1 MVFCMSLN
9 RMNYKALAVSFGF
22 DFDLGALI
30 WYVVSYR
37 RCDAIFPKAS
47 TIVSNVIL
55 ANEV

>member
-1 MVFCMSLN
+1 MSLN
-9 RMNYKALAVSFGF
+9 RMNLKALAVSFGF
-22 DFDLGALI
+22 DFDLGVLI

-37 RCDAIFPKAS
+37 RGDAIFPVAN